1 MSTPDIKTLYDSIDR
16 SQFEV
21 ISVSCDEDDSA
32 WREAMKEDKMPW
44 TQYCLTPEG
53 YKAFFLHYQ
62 TIGVPYYLL
71 VNPEGKV
78 IGNPGGVEQMEA
90 MVKKELE
97 R

>member
-1 MSTPDIKTLYDSIDR
+1 
-16 SQFEV
+16 
-21 ISVSCDEDDSA
+21 
-32 WREAMKEDKMPW
+32 MPW

-78 IGNPGGVEQMEA
+78 IGNPGGVEQVEA